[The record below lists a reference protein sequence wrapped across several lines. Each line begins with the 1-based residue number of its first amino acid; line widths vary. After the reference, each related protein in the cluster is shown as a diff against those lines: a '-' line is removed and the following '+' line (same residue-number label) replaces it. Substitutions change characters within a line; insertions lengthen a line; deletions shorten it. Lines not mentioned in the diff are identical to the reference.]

1 MEAKI
6 LIVDDEKNIVELI
19 KFHLKKENYRVIEAY
34 KGKDALDLYRKEKP
48 DLIILDVMLPDMGG
62 FEVCKTIRKES
73 RVPIIMLTA
82 KGEEIDKILGFEL
95 GADDYI
101 TKPFSPRELL
111 ARIKAV
117 LKRTRTS
124 NIDTN
129 QIQVGPFKINVN
141 KREIYKNDVL
151 LELKPKEFDLL
162 KLFITNPGR
171 VFTRQYLLEQIWGYD
186 YLGDTRTVDVHIRR
200 LRQKIEDNDK
210 NATYIK
216 TVHGVGYKFVVESEQ
231 EEEQK
236 SS

>member
-141 KREIYKNDVL
+141 KREIYKNDKL

-210 NATYIK
+210 NARYIK

-231 EEEQK
+231 EEE
-236 SS
+236 

>member
-34 KGKDALDLYRKEKP
+34 KGKDAIDLFKKEKP

-62 FEVCKTIRKES
+62 FEVCKNIRKES
-73 RVPIIMLTA
+73 KVPIIMLTA
-82 KGEEIDKILGFEL
+82 KGEEIEKILGFEL

-111 ARIKAV
+111 ARIKAI
-117 LKRTRTS
+117 LKRTRTT
-124 NIDTN
+124 NVDTN
-129 QIQVGPFKINVN
+129 QIQLGPFKVNVN
-141 KREIYKNDVL
+141 RREIYKNDVL

-162 KLFITNPGR
+162 KLFIMNPGR

-200 LRQKIEDNDK
+200 LRQKIEDNAK

-216 TVHGVGYKFVVESEQ
+216 TIHGVGYKFVIEGE
-231 EEEQK
+231 EEEQ
-236 SS
+236 

>member
-210 NATYIK
+210 NASYIK

-231 EEEQK
+231 EEE
-236 SS
+236 

>member
-200 LRQKIEDNDK
+200 LRQKIEENDK

-231 EEEQK
+231 EEE
-236 SS
+236 

>member
-19 KFHLKKENYRVIEAY
+19 KFHLKKENYRVLEAY
-34 KGKDALDLYRKEKP
+34 KGKEALEIFQKEKP
-48 DLIILDVMLPDMGG
+48 DLIILDIMLPDMGG
-62 FEVCKTIRKES
+62 FEICKTIRKES
-73 RVPIIMLTA
+73 KVPIIMLTA

-101 TKPFSPRELL
+101 TKPFSPRELI

-117 LKRTRTS
+117 LKRARGAKT
-124 NIDTN
+124 DVN
-129 QIQVGPFKINVN
+129 QIQLGPFRINVN
-141 KREIYKNDVL
+141 SREIYKNNVL

-200 LRQKIEDNDK
+200 LRQKIEDKDK
-210 NATYIK
+210 KYNYIK
-216 TVHGVGYKFVVESEQ
+216 TVHGVGYKFVVDDEKL
-231 EEEQK
+231 EEE
-236 SS
+236 

>member
-6 LIVDDEKNIVELI
+6 LVVDDEKNIVELI

-34 KGKDALDLYRKEKP
+34 KGKDAIELHKKEKP

-62 FEVCKTIRKES
+62 FEVCKNIRKES
-73 RVPIIMLTA
+73 KVPIIMLTA

-111 ARIKAV
+111 ARIKAI
-117 LKRTRTS
+117 LKRTRTT

-129 QIQVGPFKINVN
+129 QIQLGPFKVNVN
-141 KREIYKNDVL
+141 RREIYKNDVL

-162 KLFITNPGR
+162 KLFIMNPGR

-200 LRQKIEDNDK
+200 LRQKIEDNAK

-216 TVHGVGYKFVVESEQ
+216 TVHGVGYKFVIEGE
-231 EEEQK
+231 EEEQ
-236 SS
+236 

>member
-231 EEEQK
+231 EEE
-236 SS
+236 

>member
-34 KGKDALDLYRKEKP
+34 KGKDAIDLFKKEKP
-48 DLIILDVMLPDMGG
+48 DLIILDIMLPDMGG
-62 FEVCKTIRKES
+62 FEVCKNIRKES
-73 RVPIIMLTA
+73 KVPIIMLTA

-111 ARIKAV
+111 ARIKAI
-117 LKRTRTS
+117 LKRTRTT
-124 NIDTN
+124 NVDTN
-129 QIQVGPFKINVN
+129 QIQLGPFKVNVN
-141 KREIYKNDVL
+141 RREIYKNDVL

-162 KLFITNPGR
+162 KLFIMNPGR

-200 LRQKIEDNDK
+200 LRQKIEDNAK

-216 TVHGVGYKFVVESEQ
+216 TIHGVGYKFVIEGE
-231 EEEQK
+231 EEEQ
-236 SS
+236 

>member
-34 KGKDALDLYRKEKP
+34 KGKDAIDLFKKEKP

-62 FEVCKTIRKES
+62 FEVCKNIRKES
-73 RVPIIMLTA
+73 KVPIIMLTA

-111 ARIKAV
+111 ARIKAI
-117 LKRTRTS
+117 LKRTRTT
-124 NIDTN
+124 NVDTN
-129 QIQVGPFKINVN
+129 QIQLGPFKVNVN
-141 KREIYKNDVL
+141 RREIYKNDVL

-162 KLFITNPGR
+162 KLFIMNPGR

-200 LRQKIEDNDK
+200 LRQKIEDNAK

-216 TVHGVGYKFVVESEQ
+216 TIHGVGYKFVIEGEEKEQ
-231 EEEQK
+231 
-236 SS
+236 

>member
-34 KGKDALDLYRKEKP
+34 KGKDAIDLFKKEKP

-62 FEVCKTIRKES
+62 FEVCKNIRKES
-73 RVPIIMLTA
+73 KVPIIMLTA

-111 ARIKAV
+111 ARIKAI
-117 LKRTRTS
+117 LKRTRTT
-124 NIDTN
+124 NVDIN
-129 QIQVGPFKINVN
+129 QIQLGPFKVNVN
-141 KREIYKNDVL
+141 RREIYKNDVL

-162 KLFITNPGR
+162 KLFIMNPGR

-200 LRQKIEDNDK
+200 LRQKIEDNAK

-216 TVHGVGYKFVVESEQ
+216 TIHGVGYKFVIEGE
-231 EEEQK
+231 EEEQ
-236 SS
+236 

>member
-141 KREIYKNDVL
+141 KREIYKNDIL

-200 LRQKIEDNDK
+200 LRQKIEDNNK

-231 EEEQK
+231 EEE
-236 SS
+236 

>member
-231 EEEQK
+231 AEE
-236 SS
+236 

>member
-117 LKRTRTS
+117 LKRIRTF

-129 QIQVGPFKINVN
+129 QIKVGPFKINVN

-200 LRQKIEDNDK
+200 LRQKIEENDK

-231 EEEQK
+231 EEE
-236 SS
+236 

>member
-141 KREIYKNDVL
+141 KREIYKNDKL

-231 EEEQK
+231 EEE
-236 SS
+236 

>member
-141 KREIYKNDVL
+141 KREIYKNDKL

-231 EEEQK
+231 AEE
-236 SS
+236 

>member
-117 LKRTRTS
+117 LKRTKTS

-210 NATYIK
+210 NASYIK

-231 EEEQK
+231 EEE
-236 SS
+236 

>member
-62 FEVCKTIRKES
+62 FEVCKNIRKES
-73 RVPIIMLTA
+73 RIPIIMLTA

-141 KREIYKNDVL
+141 KREIYKNDKL

-231 EEEQK
+231 EEE
-236 SS
+236 

>member
-34 KGKDALDLYRKEKP
+34 KGKDAIDLFKKEKP

-62 FEVCKTIRKES
+62 FEVCKNIRKES
-73 RVPIIMLTA
+73 KVPIIMLTA

-111 ARIKAV
+111 ARIKAI
-117 LKRTRTS
+117 LKRTRTT
-124 NIDTN
+124 NVDTN
-129 QIQVGPFKINVN
+129 QIQLGPFKVNVN
-141 KREIYKNDVL
+141 RREIYKNDVL

-162 KLFITNPGR
+162 KLFIMNPGR

-200 LRQKIEDNDK
+200 LRQKIEDNAK

-216 TVHGVGYKFVVESEQ
+216 TIHGVGYKFVIEGE
-231 EEEQK
+231 EEEQ
-236 SS
+236 

>member
-129 QIQVGPFKINVN
+129 QIQVGPFKINFN

-162 KLFITNPGR
+162 KLLITNPGR

-231 EEEQK
+231 EEE
-236 SS
+236 

>member
-19 KFHLKKENYRVIEAY
+19 KFHLKKENYKVIEAY

-124 NIDTN
+124 NIDTH

-200 LRQKIEDNDK
+200 LRQKIEDNNK

-231 EEEQK
+231 EEE
-236 SS
+236 

>member
-73 RVPIIMLTA
+73 RIPIIMLTA

-141 KREIYKNDVL
+141 KREIYKNDKL

-231 EEEQK
+231 EEE
-236 SS
+236 

>member
-48 DLIILDVMLPDMGG
+48 DLIILDIMLPDMGG

-141 KREIYKNDVL
+141 KREIYKNDKL

-210 NATYIK
+210 NARYIK

-231 EEEQK
+231 EE
-236 SS
+236 

>member
-73 RVPIIMLTA
+73 RIPIIMLTA

-141 KREIYKNDVL
+141 KREIYKNDKL

-231 EEEQK
+231 AEE
-236 SS
+236 

>member
-117 LKRTRTS
+117 LKRTKTS

-231 EEEQK
+231 EEE
-236 SS
+236 

>member
-117 LKRTRTS
+117 LKRTKTS

-129 QIQVGPFKINVN
+129 QIQLGPFKINVN

-210 NATYIK
+210 NASYIK

-231 EEEQK
+231 EEE
-236 SS
+236 

>member
-1 MEAKI
+1 MEDKI

-34 KGKDALDLYRKEKP
+34 KGKDAIDLFKKEKP

-62 FEVCKTIRKES
+62 FEVCKNIRKES
-73 RVPIIMLTA
+73 KVPIIMLTA

-111 ARIKAV
+111 ARIKAI
-117 LKRTRTS
+117 LKRTRTT
-124 NIDTN
+124 NVDTN
-129 QIQVGPFKINVN
+129 QIQLGPFKVNVN
-141 KREIYKNDVL
+141 RREIYKNDVL

-162 KLFITNPGR
+162 KLFIMNPGR

-200 LRQKIEDNDK
+200 LRQKIEDNAK

-216 TVHGVGYKFVVESEQ
+216 TIHGVGYKFVIEGE
-231 EEEQK
+231 EEEQ
-236 SS
+236 

>member
-19 KFHLKKENYRVIEAY
+19 KFHLKKENYKVIEAY
-34 KGKDALDLYRKEKP
+34 KGKDALDLFRKEKP

-62 FEVCKTIRKES
+62 FEICKNIRKES
-73 RVPIIMLTA
+73 KVPIIMLTA

-117 LKRTRTS
+117 LKRTRST

-129 QIQVGPFKINVN
+129 QIQLGPFKINVN
-141 KREIYKNDVL
+141 RREIYKNDVL

-200 LRQKIEDNDK
+200 LRQKIEDNAK

-216 TVHGVGYKFVVESEQ
+216 TVHGVGYKFVIEEEQ
-231 EEEQK
+231 EEE
-236 SS
+236 